1 MGIVYMMH
9 FKNLKGELK
18 MPSNNLSALLIG
30 PTDKTKI
37 FRFGKVDRESYQ
49 QYKEEVGKVLAAN
62 LSTVYLIPDEG
73 IPLDFAKSYK
83 KFGGREVVGALPK
96 GGCDV
101 LEKYFQFCD
110 RTEEVDGGWTVL
122 NTCLSLRT
130 GLMIGFGLSPGTLV
144 EIAYS
149 KYHKKY
155 FGRDIPIFL
164 DERAMSGRLPSE
176 LEEELNLIYFYSG
189 DSLNVLLRNFR
200 KEGSQ

>member
-1 MGIVYMMH
+1 
-9 FKNLKGELK
+9 
-18 MPSNNLSALLIG
+18 MPNNNLSALLIG

-37 FRFGKVDRESYQ
+37 FRFGKIPRSDYD

-73 IPLDFAKSYK
+73 VPLDLAKSYK
-83 KFGGREVVGALPK
+83 QFGGQDVVGALPR
-96 GGCDV
+96 GGCNV

-155 FGRDIPIFL
+155 LGKNIPILL
-164 DERAMSGRLPSE
+164 DERTISGRLNPE
-176 LEEELNLIYFYSG
+176 LEDEVDLRYFNSAEKLNQFLEEIRR
-189 DSLNVLLRNFR
+189 V
-200 KEGSQ
+200 

>member
-1 MGIVYMMH
+1 MH

-18 MPSNNLSALLIG
+18 MPNNNLSALLIG
-30 PTDKTKI
+30 PTNKTKI
-37 FRFGKVDRESYQ
+37 FRFGKINRESYE
-49 QYKEEVGKVLAAN
+49 QYKEEVGKVLAVN

-83 KFGGREVVGALPK
+83 QFGGREVVGALPK

-101 LEKYFQFCD
+101 LKKYFQFCD
-110 RTEEVDGGWTVL
+110 RTEEVDGGWSVL

-155 FGRDIPIFL
+155 LGRNIPVLL
-164 DERAMSGRLPSE
+164 DERTISGRLNPEIEDEVNLRYFDSAE
-176 LEEELNLIYFYSG
+176 RLNQFLKKLKG
-189 DSLNVLLRNFR
+189 
-200 KEGSQ
+200 K

>member
-1 MGIVYMMH
+1 
-9 FKNLKGELK
+9 
-18 MPSNNLSALLIG
+18 MPNNNLSALLIG

-37 FRFGKVDRESYQ
+37 FRFGKIDKISYE
-49 QYKEEVGKVLAAN
+49 QYKEEIGKVLAAN
-62 LSTVYLIPDEG
+62 LFSVYLIPDEG

-96 GGCDV
+96 GGCDI

-110 RTEEVDGGWTVL
+110 RTEEVDGGWSVL

-130 GLMIGFGLSPGTLV
+130 ELMIGFGLSPGTLV

-155 FGRDIPIFL
+155 LGKNIPVLL
-164 DERAMSGRLPSE
+164 DEKTISGRLNPE
-176 LEEELNLIYFYSG
+176 LEEEIDLRYFDSAEKLNQFLEKIRG
-189 DSLNVLLRNFR
+189 V
-200 KEGSQ
+200 

>member
-1 MGIVYMMH
+1 MS
-9 FKNLKGELK
+9 N
-18 MPSNNLSALLIG
+18 NNLSALLIG

-37 FRFGKVDRESYQ
+37 FRFGKIDGESYE
-49 QYKEEVGKVLAAN
+49 QYKDDFGKVLAVN
-62 LSTVYLIPDEG
+62 ISTIYLIPDEG

-83 KFGGREVVGALPK
+83 QFGGREVVGALPK

-110 RTEEVDGGWTVL
+110 RTEEVDGGWSVL

-155 FGRDIPIFL
+155 LGRNIPILL
-164 DERAMSGRLPSE
+164 DERTIRGRLNPEIEDEVDLRYFDSAE
-176 LEEELNLIYFYSG
+176 GLNQFLKKLKG
-189 DSLNVLLRNFR
+189 
-200 KEGSQ
+200 E

>member
-1 MGIVYMMH
+1 M
-9 FKNLKGELK
+9 L
-18 MPSNNLSALLIG
+18 SNNLSALLIG

-37 FRFGKVDRESYQ
+37 FRFGRIRREDYEPF
-49 QYKEEVGKVLAAN
+49 KEEVGKVLAVN

-73 IPLDFAKSYK
+73 VPLDIAKSYK
-83 KFGGREVVGALPK
+83 QFGGREVVGALPK
-96 GGCDV
+96 GGCEV
-101 LEKYFQFCD
+101 LEEYFQFCD

-155 FGRDIPIFL
+155 LGKNIPILL
-164 DERAMSGRLPSE
+164 DERTISGKLNPEIEDEVNLRYFNSSDE
-176 LEEELNLIYFYSG
+176 LSQ
-189 DSLNVLLRNFR
+189 LLEKLRR
-200 KEGSQ
+200 E

>member
-1 MGIVYMMH
+1 M
-9 FKNLKGELK
+9 
-18 MPSNNLSALLIG
+18 SNNTLSALIIG

-37 FRFGKVDRESYQ
+37 FRFGKIDRRDYD
-49 QYKEEVGKVLAAN
+49 QYKEEVGKVLATN

-73 IPLDFAKSYK
+73 IPLDIAKSYK
-83 KFGGREVVGALPK
+83 QFRGREVVGALPK

-155 FGRDIPIFL
+155 LGRNIPILL
-164 DERAMSGRLPSE
+164 DERTISGRLNPE
-176 LEEELNLIYFYSG
+176 LEDETDLRYFNSAEKLNQILEEIRR
-189 DSLNVLLRNFR
+189 V
-200 KEGSQ
+200 

>member
-1 MGIVYMMH
+1 
-9 FKNLKGELK
+9 
-18 MPSNNLSALLIG
+18 MPNNNLSALLIG

-37 FRFGKVDRESYQ
+37 FRFGKIDRDSYG

-73 IPLDFAKSYK
+73 IPLDFAKAYK
-83 KFGGREVVGALPK
+83 KFGGREVVGALPR
-96 GGCDV
+96 GGCEV

-110 RTEEVDGGWTVL
+110 RTEKVDGGWVVL

-144 EIAYS
+144 EIAYT

-155 FGRDIPIFL
+155 LGRNIPVFL
-164 DERAMSGRLPSE
+164 DERTISGRLNPEIEDEVDLRYFSSA
-176 LEEELNLIYFYSG
+176 EELNGFLEIIKNG
-189 DSLNVLLRNFR
+189 THIN
-200 KEGSQ
+200 

>member
-1 MGIVYMMH
+1 
-9 FKNLKGELK
+9 
-18 MPSNNLSALLIG
+18 MPNNDLSALLIG

-37 FRFGKVDRESYQ
+37 FRFGKIDRESYE

-83 KFGGREVVGALPK
+83 QFGGGEVVGALPK

-101 LEKYFQFCD
+101 LENYFQFCD

-122 NTCLSLRT
+122 NTCLSLRSR
-130 GLMIGFGLSPGTLV
+130 LMIGFGLSPGTLV

-149 KYHKKY
+149 KYHKRY
-155 FGRDIPIFL
+155 LGRNIPILL
-164 DERAMSGRLPSE
+164 DERTISGRLNPE
-176 LEEELNLIYFYSG
+176 IEEEVDLIYFNSAEG
-189 DSLNVLLRNFR
+189 LGQLL
-200 KEGSQ
+200 KELKGE

>member
-1 MGIVYMMH
+1 M
-9 FKNLKGELK
+9 L
-18 MPSNNLSALLIG
+18 SNNLSALLIG

-37 FRFGKVDRESYQ
+37 FRFGSIRKEDYEPFREG
-49 QYKEEVGKVLAAN
+49 VGKVLAAN

-73 IPLDFAKSYK
+73 VPLDIVKSYK
-83 KFGGREVVGALPK
+83 KFGGRVVVGALPK

-101 LEKYFQFCD
+101 LERYFQFCD

-130 GLMIGFGLSPGTLV
+130 GLMISFGLSPGTLV

-155 FGRDIPIFL
+155 LGKNIPVLL
-164 DERAMSGRLPSE
+164 DERTISRRLNPE
-176 LEEELNLIYFYSG
+176 IEDEVDLRYFNSAKRL
-189 DSLNVLLRNFR
+189 SQLLKKLRG
-200 KEGSQ
+200 E